1 MHLFAPGHSGCP
13 GCAPSL
19 ALLTVLDALG
29 KDIIVVNATGCME
42 INSSQYPNSAW
53 RVPYIH
59 SLFENA
65 PAVASGISAA
75 LRAKGN
81 DHTTVVV
88 IAGDGSTYDIGFGA
102 LSGMMERNDDV
113 LYICY
118 DNELY
123 ANTGVQKSGATPF
136 GANTNTTQVGS
147 AHRGKEGDRKALIEI
162 AAAHGIPYA
171 AQSNIAFIHDVRAKV
186 KKAQGIRGARI
197 VNIFAPCALGA
208 GFDGSQSIK
217 VARLAAQTRMCPM
230 FEVEHGE
237 YKLSVNVAPAQKKP
251 VLEYLS
257 LQKRFKHFTPDDV
270 KTVQMKADKYWNH
283 LMRLCGLPTDEQ
295 IAAGEKKQ

>member
-1 MHLFAPGHSGCP
+1 MHLFAPGHAGCP

-19 ALLTVLDALG
+19 TLLTVLDALG

-102 LSGMMERNDDV
+102 LSGMFERNDDV

-123 ANTGVQKSGATPF
+123 ANTGVQKSGATPY

-147 AHRGKEGDRKALIEI
+147 AHKGKEGERKQIAEI
-162 AAAHGIPYA
+162 AAAHRIPYV

-186 KKAQGIRGARI
+186 KKAQSIRGARF

-230 FEVEHGE
+230 FEVENGD

-270 KTVQMKADKYWNH
+270 AAVQAKTDRYWNH
-283 LMRLCGLPTDEQ
+283 LMKLCNLPTDAELS
-295 IAAGEKKQ
+295 ASEKK

>member
-1 MHLFAPGHSGCP
+1 MHLYAPGHAGCP

-19 ALLTVLDALG
+19 TLLTVLDALG

-65 PAVASGISAA
+65 PAVASGVSAA

-102 LSGMMERNDDV
+102 LSGMFERNDDV

-123 ANTGVQKSGATPF
+123 ANTGVQKSGATPY

-147 AHRGKEGDRKALIEI
+147 VHKGKEGERKQLVEI

-186 KKAQGIRGARI
+186 KKAQSIRGARI

-217 VARLAAQTRMCPM
+217 IARLAAQTRMCPM
-230 FEVEHGE
+230 YEVENGE

-251 VLEYLS
+251 VLDYLS
-257 LQKRFKHFTPDDV
+257 LQKRFKHLTPEDV
-270 KTVQMKADKYWNH
+270 SSIQQKTDRYWNH
-283 LMRLCGLPTDEQ
+283 LMELCGQPTDSELNGQ
-295 IAAGEKKQ
+295 EKK